1 MRLNLM
7 HEATTLPLTPEERE
21 SLSRQESPPA
31 PRLRAFFLILFLLMP
46 LAISVWGFLEVS
58 KALDLAGPHIPPGGD
73 LSESITRIQRFKW
86 IGSVGLLVVGGLTF
100 VMIRAFFAHLDRLWE
115 RSNEECR
122 ISWESTAMRLR
133 TQLAEKIANEDQIRK
148 SRKELEI
155 RLTTLTRVHDETLAE
170 LESRKNAERNLTQ
183 QRSELARTKDVLQ
196 VHVQARSEELHKLQ
210 RQYELILNS
219 AAEGICGFD
228 SQGKITFANPT
239 AARIL
244 DVDVKDIV
252 GKKETDVFKGL
263 NTSKSPPADGAVVE
277 ITLSRH
283 NGSTFSAEYIRS
295 IIRENDRPLGH
306 VVLFK
311 DITER
316 RASELAL
323 AHKASELARSNA
335 ELEQFAFV
343 ASHDLQEPLR
353 KIRAFGDRLKMKC
366 ETALSGD
373 GSDYLDRMQNAAAR
387 MQTLI
392 NDLLTF
398 SRVISR
404 TEAFAAVDLN
414 TITREVLSDL
424 EVRVEKSGAKVD
436 VGELPVIQGD
446 AMQMR
451 QLMQN
456 LIGNALKFHPP
467 GAKPVVEIR
476 SRTLETAP
484 EVGTSCE
491 ITIRDNGIGFDE
503 RYLEKIFAVF
513 QRLHGRQ
520 DYEGTGVG
528 LAVCRRITERH
539 EGTITAR
546 SKPGEGATFVV
557 TLPLAQKT
565 T

>member
-1 MRLNLM
+1 M
-7 HEATTLPLTPEERE
+7 HEATTLPLTAEERE
-21 SLSRQESPPA
+21 ALSRQEPPPA
-31 PRLRAFFLILFLLMP
+31 PRMRAFFLILFFLMP
-46 LAISVWGFLEVS
+46 LAISVWGFHEVS

-86 IGSVGLLVVGGLTF
+86 AGSVALLVFGGLTF
-100 VMIRAFFAHLDRLWE
+100 VTIRAFFSHLDRLWE

-133 TQLAEKIANEDQIRK
+133 TQLAEKITSEDQLRK
-148 SRKELEI
+148 SWKELES
-155 RLTTLTRVHDETLAE
+155 RFSTLTHVHDETLAE
-170 LESRKNAERNLTQ
+170 LESRKSAERNLTQ
-183 QRSELARTKDVLQ
+183 QRSELARSKNVLQ
-196 VHVQARSEELHKLQ
+196 VHVQARSEELQKLQ

-219 AAEGICGFD
+219 AGEGICGFD
-228 SQGKITFANPT
+228 SQGRVTFANPT

-244 DVDVKDIV
+244 ELEIKDIV
-252 GKKETDVFKGL
+252 GKKESEVFKSA
-263 NTSKSPPADGAVVE
+263 NTAQAAPPDGGVVE
-277 ITLSRH
+277 LNLSRLD
-283 NGSTFSAEYIRS
+283 GSTFSAEYVRS
-295 IIRENDRPLGH
+295 IISENNRTLGH

-311 DITER
+311 DITQR
-316 RASELAL
+316 RQSELAL
-323 AHKASELARSNA
+323 AHKAAELARSNA

-373 GSDYLDRMQNAAAR
+373 GTDYLDRMQNAAAR

-404 TEAFAAVDLN
+404 TEAFAPVDLN
-414 TITREVLSDL
+414 TVTREVLSDL
-424 EVRVEKSGAKVD
+424 EVRVEKSEAKVE

-467 GAKPVVEIR
+467 GAKPVVQIR
-476 SRTLETAP
+476 SRTLDASPGDEPT
-484 EVGTSCE
+484 CE
-491 ITIRDNGIGFDE
+491 ITIQDNGIGFDE
-503 RYLEKIFAVF
+503 QYLEKIFAVF

-520 DYEGTGVG
+520 EYEGTGVG
-528 LAVCRRITERH
+528 LAVCRRITDRH
-539 EGTITAR
+539 KGSITAQ
-546 SKPGEGATFVV
+546 SKPGAGATFVV
-557 TLPLAQKT
+557 TLPLAQKLT
-565 T
+565 